1 MKKSISLLLIV
12 FTLCSMLPMQ
22 VHAADMATYAG
33 AVTTKSTS
41 LNVRS
46 SPSTT
51 SRIVTTL
58 NKGSHIT
65 LVSKVGSWWKVE
77 YGDEQQGYCHTD
89 YITVIEGT
97 PARVATQSGSL
108 NVRTGPGTSYSVRTQ
123 LPKGKVVIRL
133 SSQNGWSRILYHGT
147 RVGYVSNTYLSS
159 TSQNTT
165 SGAVTLSVPSFKQMD
180 SRWSSVKLGTSGK
193 TIGQIGCVTTSI
205 AMMESYRT
213 GTTIYPDAM
222 SKKLTYTSSGDVYWP
237 SNFVGV
243 AKNANYLQEIAQLLR
258 QGKPVLAGVT
268 NNYGRQQWV
277 VVVGYNGNG
286 YTPENFAI
294 NDPGSNTRVTLAQ
307 LLSAYPNFYKYFHY

>member
-12 FTLCSMLPMQ
+12 FTLCSMLPVQ
-22 VHAADMATYAG
+22 VHAADMASYAG

-58 NKGSHIT
+58 EKGSHIT
-65 LVSKVGSWWKVE
+65 LVSKIGSWWKVE
-77 YGDEQQGYCHTD
+77 YGDEQLGYCHTD

-159 TSQNTT
+159 SSQSTT
-165 SGAVTLSVPSFKQMD
+165 GAVSLSVPSFKQMD
-180 SRWSSVKLGTSGK
+180 SRWSSVKLGNSGK
-193 TIGQIGCVTTSI
+193 TIGQIGCATTSI

-222 SKKLTYTSSGDVYWP
+222 SKKLKYTSSGDVYWP
-237 SNFVGV
+237 SDFVGV
-243 AKNANYLQEIAQLLR
+243 PKNSNYLGEIAQLLQ
-258 QGKPVLAGVT
+258 QGKPVLAGVK
-268 NNYGRQQWV
+268 NSAGGQHWV
-277 VVVGYNGNG
+277 VVVGYTGNG
-286 YTPENFAI
+286 LTATNFII
-294 NDPGSNTRVTLAQ
+294 NDPGSNTRTTLAQ
-307 LLSAYPNFYKYFHY
+307 LLAAYPNFYKYYHY

>member
-1 MKKSISLLLIV
+1 MKKTISLLLIV
-12 FTLCSMLPMQ
+12 FTLCSMFPMQ
-22 VHAADMATYAG
+22 VHAADMSSKAG
-33 AVTTKSTS
+33 AVTTASTS

-51 SRIVTTL
+51 STILAAL

-65 LVSKVGSWWKVE
+65 LLSKSGSWWKVE
-77 YGDEQQGYCHTD
+77 YGKNLQGYCHAD

-123 LPKGKVVIRL
+123 LPKGENVIRL

-147 RVGYVSNTYLSS
+147 RTGYVSDTYLSGS
-159 TSQNTT
+159 TTT
-165 SGAVTLSVPSFKQMD
+165 GAVKLSVPGYKQTD
-180 SRWSSVKLGTSGK
+180 SRWSNVKLGSSGK
-193 TIGQIGCVTTSI
+193 TIGQIGCVTTAI

-222 SKKLTYTSSGDVYWP
+222 AKKLNYTSSGDVYWP

-243 AKNANYLQEIAQLLR
+243 AKNANYLQEIAQLLQ
-258 QGKPVLAGVT
+258 QGKPVLVGVT
-268 NNYGRQQWV
+268 NNAGKQHWV

-286 YTPENFAI
+286 YATANFTI